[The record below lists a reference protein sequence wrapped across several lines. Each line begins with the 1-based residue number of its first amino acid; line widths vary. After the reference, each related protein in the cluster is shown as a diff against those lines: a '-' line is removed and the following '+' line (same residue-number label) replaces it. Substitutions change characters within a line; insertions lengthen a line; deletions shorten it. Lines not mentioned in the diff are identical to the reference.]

1 MENYRRDDFWD
12 AATWAELHQ
21 AVLDEVDRVR
31 VARKVFYTED
41 LSGAPCGAPS
51 WVSTAEVDT
60 KAGYLRIP
68 EDHAEPFVEISAE
81 FQLTP
86 AQAEAEKTLHMGR
99 TLGRMAAKLLASA
112 EDQIILDGGSSLRSA
127 VLGSNTSKSRVYFDE
142 VRSDRSPKDLLRPDP
157 RRFWK
162 G

>member
-51 WVSTAEVDT
+51 WRRPP
-60 KAGYLRIP
+60 KLIP
-68 EDHAEPFVEISAE
+68 RQATCE
-81 FQLTP
+81 FL
-86 AQAEAEKTLHMGR
+86 KTTQSR
-99 TLGRMAAKLLASA
+99 SSRSLLNF
-112 EDQIILDGGSSLRSA
+112 I
-127 VLGSNTSKSRVYFDE
+127 
-142 VRSDRSPKDLLRPDP
+142 
-157 RRFWK
+157 
-162 G
+162 